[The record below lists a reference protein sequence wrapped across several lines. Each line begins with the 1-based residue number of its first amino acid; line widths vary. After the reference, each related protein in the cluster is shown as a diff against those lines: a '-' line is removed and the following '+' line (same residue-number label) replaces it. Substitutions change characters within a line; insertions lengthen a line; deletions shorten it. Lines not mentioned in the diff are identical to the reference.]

1 MTDREPRCTLVSAI
15 NGGVM
20 RVYVAGP
27 YTKGDVAL
35 NVRRAIGAAEAL
47 VEMGHTPLV
56 PLLTHLWHLM
66 SPHPWEYWM
75 ALDMAWL
82 PVCDGLFRLPGESKG
97 ADVEVGRAR
106 ELGIPVFTDLAVLRL
121 TVQAEQ

>member
-1 MTDREPRCTLVSAI
+1 
-15 NGGVM
+15 M

-35 NVRRAIGAAEAL
+35 NVRRAIGAAETL

-82 PVCDGLFRLPGESKG
+82 PVCDVLLRLPGESRG
-97 ADVEVGRAR
+97 ADMEATRAR
-106 ELGIPVFTDLAVLRL
+106 ELCIPVFTDIAVLRL